1 MLYCMYITYNT
12 TYLQAVSNCSVMVS
26 QGWIGEGVGRVHIV
40 EIPKLGYVL
49 GVAEK
54 FPRYMAENANMV
66 YGSCVMYHH
75 RD

>member
-1 MLYCMYITYNT
+1 
-12 TYLQAVSNCSVMVS
+12 MVS
-26 QGWIGEGVGRVHIV
+26 QRWIGEGVGRVHIV

>member
-1 MLYCMYITYNT
+1 MFYYMYITYNT

-26 QGWIGEGVGRVHIV
+26 QRWIGEGVGRVHIV

-54 FPRYMAENANMV
+54 FPRYMRTCDPVNGCARAQNEDP
-66 YGSCVMYHH
+66 H
-75 RD
+75 